1 MFVSQMLISMETGVE
16 KLTETG
22 RCNDGSQAADSG
34 THTNTMARSH
44 WSELESLAETQSVI
58 GEAPQ
63 GSLG

>member
-1 MFVSQMLISMETGVE
+1 MLISLETGVE

-34 THTNTMARSH
+34 THTNTVAGSH
-44 WSELESLAETQSVI
+44 WSESESLAETQTVI